1 MTVPMTAAGHG
12 RSNHLSAQRRYGR
25 LGLRNR
31 ITLAVTAAALIV
43 SVGVALATISVG
55 RRTLVDTRESSIERQ
70 AIFNATTLS
79 GQLNSTETLGLQT
92 LLGSLPDTGSPSIIL
107 GADPSGEPSASVSLN
122 PKYGSDLLPTSL
134 IETVS
139 VNRENAIMRFRSK
152 GEPLVAVGVAI
163 PDSEA
168 SYFQIHSLSD
178 IDSALSTMR
187 LGTITVT
194 LVATFIAMILGYWA
208 SGYALQPLRRIG
220 DAAKEVALGRM
231 DTRINYTDY
240 DDDAELAPLVAN
252 FNDMLSALQ
261 DRIDRDARFASDVSH
276 ELRSPLT
283 TLTASVEV
291 LQNSKDALPERSQKA
306 LDLLTVDLTRFS
318 QLVEDLLEIS
328 RFDAGAVRLDLDTVP
343 LMPTLTKV
351 VKIAAGR
358 PIPVVSDP
366 NTEDLVVACDKRR
379 LIRVVTNFIDN
390 ADKYAGGATA
400 VTLTTGRAPDPETGS
415 RGTFQIAVLDEGPGV
430 PIELRSKIFDRFNRG
445 GQGGS
450 RGIDMGVGLGLAL
463 AAEHAR
469 LQGGRVWVEDRQDG
483 VAGSRFVIELPVI
496 EPIDPDETESLIA
509 TAGGDWSQVT
519 GQVPAVTVGNPG
531 DGSR

>member
-1 MTVPMTAAGHG
+1 MTVPMTASGHG
-12 RSNHLSAQRRYGR
+12 HPGHVPAQRKYAR

-43 SVGVALATISVG
+43 SIGVALATISVG
-55 RRTLVDTRESSIERQ
+55 RRTLVETRETSIERQ

-107 GADPSGEPSASVSLN
+107 GADQSGEPSTSVSLN
-122 PKYGSDLLPTSL
+122 PKYGSDLLPTEL
-134 IETVS
+134 VEAVS

-194 LVATFIAMILGYWA
+194 LVATFIAMVLGYWT

-240 DDDAELAPLVAN
+240 DDDDELAPLVAN

-291 LQNSKDALPERSQKA
+291 LQNSKDTLPERSQKA

-343 LMPTLTKV
+343 LVPTLTKV

-358 PIPVVSDP
+358 PIPVISDD

-400 VTLTTGRAPDPETGS
+400 VTVTTGRPADPETGS
-415 RGTFQIAVLDEGPGV
+415 LGTYQIGVLDEGPGV
-430 PIELRSKIFDRFNRG
+430 PAEQRSKIFDRFNRG

-483 VAGSRFVIELPVI
+483 TEGSRFVIELPVI
-496 EPIDPDETESLIA
+496 EPMDPDDTESMMA
-509 TAGGDWSQVT
+509 TAGADWSQVT
-519 GQVPAVTVGNPG
+519 GQVPAVSVGNPA
-531 DGSR
+531 DGSK

>member
-1 MTVPMTAAGHG
+1 MTVPMSVTGHG
-12 RSNHLSAQRRYGR
+12 TVNQTSVPRRYR
-25 LGLRNR
+25 RIGLRNR
-31 ITLAVTAAALIV
+31 ITLAVTVAALVV

-55 RRTLVDTRESSIERQ
+55 RRTLVYTRESSIEKQ
-70 AIFNATTLS
+70 AIFNATTIS

-107 GADPSGEPSASVSLN
+107 GADESGEPSTSVSLN
-122 PKYGSDLLPTSL
+122 PKYGTDLLPDEL
-134 IETVS
+134 VETV
-139 VNRENAIMRFRSK
+139 VLDRTNAIMRFRSK

-187 LGTITVT
+187 LGTIVLT
-194 LVATFIAMILGYWA
+194 LVATIVATILGYWA

-220 DAAKEVALGRM
+220 DAARQVALGQM
-231 DTRINYTDY
+231 DTRIDYKDY

-252 FNDMLSALQ
+252 FNEMLSALQ

-291 LQNSKDALPERSQKA
+291 LQNSKDSLPERSQKA
-306 LDLLTVDLTRFS
+306 LELLTVDLSRFS

-328 RFDAGAVRLDLDTVP
+328 RFDAGAVKLDLDAVP
-343 LMPTLTKV
+343 VVPTLRKV

-358 PIPVVSDP
+358 TIPVVPDP
-366 NTEDLVVACDKRR
+366 GMEELVTACDKRR

-400 VTLTTGRAPDPETGS
+400 VTLEPGQDPDPEIGS
-415 RGTFQIAVLDEGPGV
+415 LGTFKIAVEDEGPGV
-430 PIELRSKIFDRFNRG
+430 PEEQRSKIFDRFNRG

-450 RGIDMGVGLGLAL
+450 RGVDMGVGLGLAL

-469 LQGGRVWVEDRQDG
+469 LQGGRVWVEDRRDG
-483 VAGSRFVIELPVI
+483 RSGARFVIELPVV
-496 EPIDPDETESLIA
+496 EPMDPEESDGHL
-509 TAGGDWSQVT
+509 TTPVGDW
-519 GQVPAVTVGNPG
+519 GQTNGQMPAAAVGG
-531 DGSR
+531 ATDGSR

>member
-1 MTVPMTAAGHG
+1 MTVPMTATGHAGTTHPPPP
-12 RSNHLSAQRRYGR
+12 RRYGR
-25 LGLRNR
+25 IGLRYR

-43 SVGVALATISVG
+43 SIGVALATISVG
-55 RRTLVDTRESSIERQ
+55 RQTLVDTRESSIERQ
-70 AIFNATTLS
+70 AIFNATTIS
-79 GQLNSTETLGLQT
+79 GQINSTETLGLQT

-107 GADPSGEPSASVSLN
+107 GADASGEPSTSVSLN
-122 PKYGSDLLPTSL
+122 PKYGSDLLPKKL
-134 IETVS
+134 VES
-139 VNRENAIMRFRSK
+139 VTLNRENAIMRFRSK

-194 LVATFIAMILGYWA
+194 LVATIVAAILGFWA
-208 SGYALQPLRRIG
+208 SGYALQPLRRIS
-220 DAAKEVALGRM
+220 DAAKDVAMGQM
-231 DTRINYTDY
+231 DTRIDYTDY
-240 DDDAELAPLVAN
+240 DDDPELAPLVAN

-291 LQNSKDALPERSQKA
+291 LHNSKDALPERSQKA

-328 RFDAGAVRLDLDTVP
+328 RFDAGAVKLDLDAVP
-343 LMPTLTKV
+343 LVPTLKKV

-358 PIPVVSDP
+358 SIPVTSDP
-366 NTEDLVVACDKRR
+366 EMEDMVVACDKRR

-400 VTLTTGRAPDPETGS
+400 VTLSMGAEQDPDSELPQ
-415 RGTFQIAVLDEGPGV
+415 TFEIAVEDEGPGV
-430 PIELRSKIFDRFNRG
+430 PVEQRSKIFDRFNRG

-469 LQGGRVWVEDRQDG
+469 LQGGRVWVEDRNDG
-483 VAGSRFVIELPVI
+483 INGSRFVIELPVI
-496 EPIDPDETESLIA
+496 EPLDPDETDVPTTL
-509 TAGGDWSQVT
+509 AGGDWPQVT
-519 GQVPAVTVGNPG
+519 GQVPIATIG
-531 DGSR
+531 GSPDDAK